1 MNNIDI
7 RIADWHRDNAD
18 LRRIRSSVFIQ
29 EQGVSPEQEWDSD
42 DATATHFLA
51 YEGDFAIGTARLLA
65 DGCIGRV
72 SVLKEWRGLQVGEK
86 LLLAAVAE
94 AERLGITEQTLT
106 AQVHAAGFY
115 ERLGFKVVSDEF
127 LEAGIPHID
136 MLRKSEANQ

>member
-1 MNNIDI
+1 MSNITI

-18 LRRIRSSVFIQ
+18 LRRIRNSVFIQ

-51 YEGDFAIGTARLLA
+51 FEGDFAIGTARLLA

-72 SVLKEWRGLQVGEK
+72 SVLKDWRGLHIGEK
-86 LLLAAVAE
+86 LLLAAVEE
-94 AERLGITEQTLT
+94 AERLGLTEQTLT

-136 MLRKSEANQ
+136 MLRKSQ

>member
-1 MNNIDI
+1 MNDIKI
-7 RIADWHRDNAD
+7 RIADWHKDNAD

-29 EQGVSPEQEWDSD
+29 EQGVAPEQEWDSD

-51 YEGDFAIGTARLLA
+51 CEGDFAVGTARLLA

-72 SVLKEWRGLQVGEK
+72 SVLKGWRGLHIGEQ
-86 LLLAAVAE
+86 LMLAAIAE
-94 AERLGITEQTLT
+94 AERLGLQEQYLT

-115 ERLGFKVVSDEF
+115 ERLGFKVISDEF

-136 MLRKSEANQ
+136 MLRKSEK